1 MKKIILIVT
10 ALIII
15 AAILLAI
22 PILKDVNGS
31 SSGEDVTITI
41 ESGAT
46 LSEIADTLKEN
57 GVIRYPAFFKM
68 FSKSRYEDYK
78 FGEYIINTG
87 ASYEQIAE
95 KISSTKNDATKITI
109 PEGTEIYKIEGIL
122 SQKGIESDFLNTAN
136 DIYQNEKDNYD
147 FLKNLPERDNPLE
160 GYLFPDTYNLSKENT
175 AENLIHSMLN
185 EFENKWKDE
194 YDKQA
199 KKLNMTQDE
208 IIILASVIEREAASA
223 EEMPKVS
230 SVFHNRLSS
239 KDYPYLQSCATVQY
253 ILKERKA
260 VLSEA
265 DTKIKSP
272 YNTYINKGLPVGPI
286 CSPGEEA
293 IRAALYPDDTDY
305 YFFVLGKDGK
315 TIFSKTYQE
324 HQQAM
329 RENGL

>member
-57 GVIRYPAFFKM
+57 GVIWYPAFFKM

-136 DIYQNEKDNYD
+136 DIYQTEKDKYD

-230 SVFHNRLSS
+230 SVFHNRLGS

>member
-15 AAILLAI
+15 AGILLAI

-41 ESGAT
+41 KSGAT
-46 LSEIADTLKEN
+46 LSEIAGTLKEN
-57 GVIRYPAFFKM
+57 GVIQYPAFFKM
-68 FSKSRYEDYK
+68 FSKSRYENYK

-136 DIYQNEKDNYD
+136 DIYQNEKNKYD

-230 SVFHNRLSS
+230 SVFHNRLGS